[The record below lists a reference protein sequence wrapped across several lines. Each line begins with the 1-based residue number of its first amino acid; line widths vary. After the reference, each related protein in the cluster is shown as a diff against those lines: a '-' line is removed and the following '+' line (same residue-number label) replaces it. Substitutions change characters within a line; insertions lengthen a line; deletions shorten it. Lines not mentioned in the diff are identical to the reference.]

1 MWKDWTTRIVHLE
14 IIYNRKNV
22 GTTKMSMAGSGLM
35 KSVMMGHEAVITSE
49 DIDKNLI
56 TWENCWWDRGT

>member
-1 MWKDWTTRIVHLE
+1 
-14 IIYNRKNV
+14 
-22 GTTKMSMAGSGLM
+22 MSMAGSGLM

-56 TWENCWWDRGT
+56 T